1 MISVTAQDR
10 FSGRSSATE
19 IIFRRKGYES
29 MAKKFY
35 TVLVLPD
42 ASSQIRKFHI
52 AKPLLGAITV
62 SASLVFV
69 ALLFF
74 IYQAVSLNGH
84 MLELRRLR
92 VVANQQG
99 QLMDK
104 FGHLEAELAGLRE
117 FDLRLRT
124 AAGLEAKEREHS
136 FFGTGGSD
144 SLSSGVLMAAAV
156 AHQTPSTDNLAQE
169 LDRLSH
175 EMNDRSKSFQE
186 LIEQLEAKRGVL
198 ASTPT
203 IWPVKGWLTAGFGY
217 RRSPFTGM
225 RQMHEGVDI
234 SNTVGT
240 PVVAPAD
247 GVVSYAGPLGGFGNV
262 VSVDHGHKISTFYAH
277 LKQHNV
283 SRGQQVRRGEVIALL
298 GTTGRATGPHLH
310 YEIQVSGSPVDPG
323 KYVIDPEAVKF
334 LGDGESAE

>member
-1 MISVTAQDR
+1 
-10 FSGRSSATE
+10 
-19 IIFRRKGYES
+19 

-42 ASSQIRKFHI
+42 ASSEIRTFHI
-52 AKPLLGAITV
+52 AKRLLVALAAA
-62 SASLVFV
+62 ASLVFV
-69 ALLFF
+69 AFLFF

-84 MLELRRLR
+84 MLELRTLRL
-92 VVANQQG
+92 AASQQAS
-99 QLMDK
+99 LMQK
-104 FGHLEAELAGLRE
+104 TNRLETELGALRE

-124 AAGLEAKEREHS
+124 AAGLEMKENS
-136 FFGTGGSD
+136 FLAAGGAD
-144 SLSSGVLMAAAV
+144 TLSSRTLMVAAV
-156 AHQTPSTDNLAQE
+156 AHQTPPTDNLPME

-175 EMNDRSKSFQE
+175 EMNSRTRSFQE
-186 LIEQLEAKRGVL
+186 LIDQLEAKRSVL

-217 RRSPFTGM
+217 RRSPFTGL

-234 SNTVGT
+234 SNSVGT
-240 PVVAPAD
+240 PIIAPAD
-247 GVVSYAGPLGGFGNV
+247 GMVSYAGPLGGFGNV
-262 VSVDHGHKISTFYAH
+262 ISIDHGHNISTFYAH
-277 LKQHNV
+277 LQQHKV
-283 SRGQQVRRGEVIALL
+283 SQGQRIKRGDLIALV

-310 YEIQVSGSPVDPG
+310 YEIQVNGSPVNPS

>member
-1 MISVTAQDR
+1 
-10 FSGRSSATE
+10 
-19 IIFRRKGYES
+19 

-42 ASSQIRKFHI
+42 ASSEIRTFHI
-52 AKPLLGAITV
+52 AKRLLVALAAA
-62 SASLVFV
+62 ASLVFV
-69 ALLFF
+69 AFLFF

-84 MLELRRLR
+84 MLELRKLRL
-92 VVANQQG
+92 AASQQAS
-99 QLMDK
+99 LMQK
-104 FGHLEAELAGLRE
+104 TNRLETELAALRE

-124 AAGLEAKEREHS
+124 AAGLEMKENS
-136 FFGTGGSD
+136 FLATGGAD
-144 SLSSGVLMAAAV
+144 TLSSRTLMVAAV
-156 AHQTPSTDNLAQE
+156 AHQALPTDNLPME

-175 EMNDRSKSFQE
+175 EMNSRTKSFQE
-186 LIEQLEAKRGVL
+186 LIDQLEAKRSVL

-217 RRSPFTGM
+217 RRSPFTGL

-234 SNTVGT
+234 SNSVGT
-240 PVVAPAD
+240 RVIAPAD
-247 GVVSYAGPLGGFGNV
+247 GMVSYAGPLGGFGNV
-262 VSVDHGHKISTFYAH
+262 VSLDHGHNISTFYAH
-277 LKQHNV
+277 LQQHKV
-283 SRGQQVRRGEVIALL
+283 SQGQRIRRGDLIALV

-310 YEIQVSGSPVDPG
+310 YEIQVNGSPVNPS

>member
-1 MISVTAQDR
+1 
-10 FSGRSSATE
+10 
-19 IIFRRKGYES
+19 

-52 AKPLLGAITV
+52 AKPLLGALAV
-62 SASLVFV
+62 AASLIFV
-69 ALLFF
+69 AFLFF

-92 VVANQQG
+92 GTANQQA
-99 QLMDK
+99 
-104 FGHLEAELAGLRE
+104 HLLEKIDRLGNEMVRLRE
-117 FDLRLRT
+117 FDFRLRT
-124 AAGLEAKEREHS
+124 AAGLEAKEGEGS
-136 FFGTGGSD
+136 FLGVGGAD
-144 SLSSGVLMAAAV
+144 SLSSRALMVAAV
-156 AHQTPSTDNLAQE
+156 AHQTPSTDNLTKE
-169 LDRLSH
+169 LDRLSR

-186 LIEQLEAKRGVL
+186 LIDQLEAKRSVL

-217 RRSPFTGM
+217 RRSPFTGL

-240 PVVAPAD
+240 PVIAPAD
-247 GVVSYAGPLGGFGNV
+247 GLVSYVGPLGGFGNV
-262 VSVDHGHKISTFYAH
+262 ISIDHGHKISTFYGH
-277 LKQHNV
+277 LHRLRASQGE
-283 SRGQQVRRGEVIALL
+283 RVRRGDVIAFV

-310 YEIQVSGSPVDPG
+310 YEIQVNGSAVDPS
-323 KYVIDPEAVKF
+323 KYVIDPESVKF
-334 LGDGESAE
+334 LGDGDSAE

>member
-1 MISVTAQDR
+1 
-10 FSGRSSATE
+10 
-19 IIFRRKGYES
+19 

-42 ASSQIRKFHI
+42 ASSEIRTFHI
-52 AKPLLGAITV
+52 AKRLLVALAAA
-62 SASLVFV
+62 ASLVFV
-69 ALLFF
+69 AFLFF

-84 MLELRRLR
+84 MLELRKLRL
-92 VVANQQG
+92 AASQQAS
-99 QLMDK
+99 LMQK
-104 FGHLEAELAGLRE
+104 TNRLETELAALRE

-124 AAGLEAKEREHS
+124 AAGLEMKENS
-136 FFGTGGSD
+136 FLATGGAD
-144 SLSSGVLMAAAV
+144 TLSSRTLMVAAV
-156 AHQTPSTDNLAQE
+156 AHQTPPTDNLPME

-175 EMNDRSKSFQE
+175 EMNNRTKSFQE
-186 LIEQLEAKRGVL
+186 LIDQLEAKRSVL

-217 RRSPFTGM
+217 RRSPFTGL

-234 SNTVGT
+234 SNSVGT
-240 PVVAPAD
+240 PVIAPAD
-247 GVVSYAGPLGGFGNV
+247 GMVSYAGPLGGFGNV
-262 VSVDHGHKISTFYAH
+262 VSIDHGHNISTFYAH
-277 LKQHNV
+277 LQQHKV
-283 SRGQQVRRGEVIALL
+283 SQGQRIKRGDLIALV

-310 YEIQVSGSPVDPG
+310 YEIQVNGSPVNPS

>member
-1 MISVTAQDR
+1 
-10 FSGRSSATE
+10 
-19 IIFRRKGYES
+19 

-42 ASSQIRKFHI
+42 ASSEIRTFHI
-52 AKPLLGAITV
+52 AKRLLVALAAA
-62 SASLVFV
+62 ASLVFV
-69 ALLFF
+69 AFLFF

-84 MLELRRLR
+84 MLELRTLRLA
-92 VVANQQG
+92 ANQQAS
-99 QLMDK
+99 LMQK
-104 FGHLEAELAGLRE
+104 TGRLETELAALRE

-124 AAGLEAKEREHS
+124 AAGLEMKENS
-136 FFGTGGSD
+136 FLATGGAD
-144 SLSSGVLMAAAV
+144 TLSSRTLMVAAV
-156 AHQTPSTDNLAQE
+156 AHQTPPTDNLPME

-175 EMNDRSKSFQE
+175 EMNSRTRSFQE
-186 LIEQLEAKRGVL
+186 LIDQLEAKRSVL

-217 RRSPFTGM
+217 RRSPFTGL

-234 SNTVGT
+234 SNSVGT
-240 PVVAPAD
+240 PVIAPAD
-247 GVVSYAGPLGGFGNV
+247 GMVSYAGPLGGFGNV
-262 VSVDHGHKISTFYAH
+262 ISIDHGHNISTFYAH
-277 LKQHNV
+277 LQQHKV
-283 SRGQQVRRGEVIALL
+283 SQGQRIKRGDLIALV

-310 YEIQVSGSPVDPG
+310 YEIQVNGSPVNPS